1 MYHGGAA
8 TTRPTVTGAAVTE
21 SVTYP
26 WNRAERAPAVARV
39 RFAQVV
45 SPDPTAMAVVAKRWS
60 GLVAVRVYR
69 WGGTANAKYP
79 AGSGV
84 VSKVHGRSEASTR
97 TSGPEAPAIPAE
109 AKRRAAI
116 AVATARTLE
125 ARWSVVMGGHP
136 QVATGE
142 GGRAAVS

>member
-21 SVTYP
+21 AGTYP
-26 WNRAERAPAVARV
+26 WTGAERAPAVARV

-79 AGSGV
+79 VGSGV
-84 VSKVHGRSEASTR
+84 VSKAHGRSEASTR
-97 TSGPEAPAIPAE
+97 TTAPGIGAPEPNSVTYPRTRPSGPAAPAIPAE
-109 AKRRAAI
+109 AQRRAA
-116 AVATARTLE
+116 
-125 ARWSVVMGGHP
+125 GG
-136 QVATGE
+136 G
-142 GGRAAVS
+142 AAAG